1 MGGTEVAQRPE
12 VFGTYTSGSHSLQQ
26 RCLPRTIGT
35 SQQNTFSLRQLKGD
49 VPYQDTVA
57 VADGRKL
64 DPKGREMDVVD
75 CQSIIEYCL
84 GKSD

>member
-12 VFGTYTSGSHSLQQ
+12 VFGTYTSGSQFLQQ
-26 RCLPRTIGT
+26 RCFPRSIGP
-35 SQQNTFSLRQLKGD
+35 SQQNTFSLRQLKRD
-49 VPYQDTVA
+49 VLNQDVVA
-57 VADGRKL
+57 VAYGKKV

-75 CQSIIEYCL
+75 CQCFIEYCL